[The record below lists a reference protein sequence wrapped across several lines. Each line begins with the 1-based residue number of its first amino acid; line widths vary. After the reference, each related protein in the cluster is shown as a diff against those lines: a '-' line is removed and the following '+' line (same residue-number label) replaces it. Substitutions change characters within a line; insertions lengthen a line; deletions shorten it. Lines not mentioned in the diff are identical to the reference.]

1 MTEPFED
8 VPTGFAQA
16 GLALT
21 MGFAQAGLTLTTGLT
36 LNVKELPRSA
46 VEPQ

>member
-8 VPTGFAQA
+8 V
-16 GLALT
+16 T
-21 MGFAQAGLTLTTGLT
+21 MGFAQAGLTLPTDFAQAGLT